1 MVAVVAPEGS
11 ARVADHWAVNDLPFV
26 GLADPDHQVARLYDQ
41 PFRLLKLGRLP
52 SVTVVDRG
60 GRLQF
65 LHLGRSMRDI
75 PTNQEILKVLEELQT
90 SSEDSPT
97 DLGT

>member
-1 MVAVVAPEGS
+1 MVAVVAPEDL
-11 ARVADHWAVNDLPFV
+11 ARVANHWVVNDLPFA
-26 GLADPDHQVARLYDQ
+26 GLADPDHQVARLYEQ

-52 SVTVVDRG
+52 SVTVVDRS

-65 LHLGRSMRDI
+65 IHLGRSMRDI
-75 PTNQEILKVLEELQT
+75 PTNQAILKVLDELQT
-90 SSEDSPT
+90 SNADSPT

>member
-11 ARVADHWAVNDLPFV
+11 ARVADHWAANDLPFL
-26 GLADPDHQVARLYDQ
+26 GLADPDHQVARLYNQ

-52 SVTVVDRG
+52 TVTVLDRS
-60 GRLQF
+60 GRLRL

-75 PTNQEILKVLEELQT
+75 PTNQELLNLLDELEASGENSQ
-90 SSEDSPT
+90 T